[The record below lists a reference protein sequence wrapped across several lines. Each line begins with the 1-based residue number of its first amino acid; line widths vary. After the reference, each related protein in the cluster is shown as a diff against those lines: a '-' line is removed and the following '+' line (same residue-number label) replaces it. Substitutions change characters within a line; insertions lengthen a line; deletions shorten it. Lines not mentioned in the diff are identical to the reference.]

1 MNKRIKGNK
10 MNTEVNLGLTVKRS
24 PSKLYYNVMFL
35 GTVVKTFKSKY
46 DAEQYALRNS

>member
-1 MNKRIKGNK
+1 MKTKIKSKAINDV
-10 MNTEVNLGLTVKRS
+10 MGLTVKRS

-46 DAEQYALRNS
+46 DAEVYAKNH

>member
-1 MNKRIKGNK
+1 